1 MALGFFG
8 KSGGGAGDGGM
19 PPAFALHAMI
29 AEVRGYWQALRQGA
43 ELPPRAAIDP
53 RGLRGALEGA
63 FLIER
68 IAPGMGRLRIAGMN
82 FTDLMGMDA
91 RGMPLSA
98 LFDPMGRARLGT
110 QLEQV
115 FLRPAVLDLTLDC
128 ETGLGRPTLRGR
140 MILLPLA
147 GNGARAETALGCL
160 ALAGQIGRAPRR
172 LTITA
177 SRLECI
183 TPESP
188 DLRRPSARLTASERL
203 APETLAP
210 GADRPGKP
218 EVAQPADQ
226 AAGMARAFA
235 EAPAA
240 YEVKHNAKAKPWAR
254 LVDLGRG

>member
-19 PPAFALHAMI
+19 PPAFALNAMI

-43 ELPPRAAIDP
+43 DLPPRAAIDP
-53 RGLRGALEGA
+53 RGIRGALEGA
-63 FLIER
+63 FLVER

-98 LFDPMGRARLGT
+98 LFDPMGRARLGA

-115 FLRPAVLDLTLDC
+115 FLRPAVLDLQLDC
-128 ETGLGRPTLRGR
+128 ETGLGRPVLRGR

-147 GNGARAETALGCL
+147 GNGARGEAALGCL

-188 DLRRPSARLTASERL
+188 DLRRPAARL
-203 APETLAP
+203 APDVLGP
-210 GADRPGKP
+210 GLGA
-218 EVAQPADQ
+218 PADQ
-226 AAGMARAFA
+226 MADMTRAFA
-235 EAPAA
+235 EAPAT
-240 YEVKHNAKAKPWAR
+240 YEVKQNAKAKPWAR